1 MTPRD
6 RTLSILAPVAEDHGI
21 DVSLLLSRQ
30 GRRLH
35 HPARQQAYQTLR
47 SLGWSYE
54 KIARLFHRD
63 HSTIC
68 CAIRVRPS
76 VRRQVQE
83 AA

>member
-6 RTLSILAPVAEDHGI
+6 RTLQTLAPVAADHSI
-21 DVSLLLSRQ
+21 DVGTLLSRN
-30 GRRLH
+30 GRKLH
-35 HPARQQAYQTLR
+35 HPARQAAYRRLR

-76 VRRQVQE
+76 VRMVVQK

>member
-6 RTLSILAPVAEDHGI
+6 RTLQTLAPVAADHGI
-21 DVSLLLSRQ
+21 DVGTLLSRRN
-30 GRRLH
+30 RRLH
-35 HPARQQAYQTLR
+35 HPARQAAYRRLR

-54 KIARLFHRD
+54 KIARLFDRD

-76 VRRQVQE
+76 VRRLQE

>member
-6 RTLSILAPVAEDHGI
+6 RALAMLAPVAADPGSDI
-21 DVSLLLSRQ
+21 GTLISRR
-30 GRRLH
+30 GRKLH
-35 HPARQQAYQTLR
+35 HPARQAAYLR
-47 SLGWSYE
+47 LRELGWSYPR
-54 KIARLFHRD
+54 IARLFARD

-76 VRRQVQE
+76 VRRLREE

>member
-6 RTLSILAPVAEDHGI
+6 RTLSILAPVAADHDI
-21 DVSLLLSRQ
+21 NVRTLLSRN
-30 GRRLH
+30 GRKLH
-35 HPARQQAYQTLR
+35 HPARQQAYLRLR

-54 KIARLFHRD
+54 KIARLFQRD

-76 VRRQVQE
+76 VRRLQE
-83 AA
+83 TA